1 MRSKQGM
8 WIFLV
13 AAGAAIAVWSCRPAE
28 KPAPPEHP
36 AVRAGAEVLLE
47 RHLDLIRG
55 KHIGLVT
62 NQSALLADGRHLLDA
77 LLAQPDVTV
86 QALFSPEHGLLGAA
100 PDGAEV
106 AHGRDARTDIRIYS
120 LFGEVTKPTP
130 EMLAGVDLLVYDIQ
144 DVGVRFY
151 TFSSTLF
158 LTLEA
163 AAEQGIPYLVLDR
176 PNPITGGR
184 VEGPLLEAPQRSFVG
199 LFPLPI
205 AHGMTL
211 GELAG
216 LANEEGWLKDGVKA
230 DLRVIK
236 AEGWSRA
243 QWFDETGLRWVKPS
257 PNIMTLETAVVYPG
271 ACLIEGTN
279 VSEGRGTE
287 KPFETVGAPYI
298 DGPAL
303 AAAMNGWGLPGVT
316 FEPVE
321 FTPRDILKVTTDPKY
336 ENEACRGIF
345 IKVTDRNAFRPVAM
359 GIHLLATLKK
369 LYPEGF
375 RWRSPSRS
383 TGKSYIDLLAGTPR
397 LREMVDAGE
406 TPQKTI
412 AALNVGLEGFLAVR
426 GKYLLYEGSPRPAR

>member
-1 MRSKQGM
+1 MRIKG
-8 WIFLV
+8 WRILLLV
-13 AAGAAIAVWSCRPAE
+13 LTGAIAAWSCRPAE
-28 KPAPPEHP
+28 NRGPAEGPL
-36 AVRAGAEVLLE
+36 VRVGAEVLLD

-55 KHIGLVT
+55 KHLGLVT
-62 NQSALLADGRHLLDA
+62 NQSALLAEGRHLLDA
-77 LLAQPDVTV
+77 LLSLPDVTV
-86 QALFSPEHGLLGAA
+86 QALFSPEHGLLGTA

-106 AHGRDARTDIRIYS
+106 GHGRDARTNLRVYS
-120 LFGEVTKPTP
+120 LFGEVTKPTD
-130 EMLAGVDLLVYDIQ
+130 EMLEGVDLLVYDIQ

-163 AAEQGIPYLVLDR
+163 AAERRIPYLVLDR

-184 VEGPLLEAPQRSFVG
+184 VEGPILEAPQSSFVG

-211 GELAG
+211 GELAT
-216 LANEEGWLKDGVKA
+216 LVNEEGWLKNGVKA

-236 AEGWSRA
+236 TEGWSRGL
-243 QWFDETGLRWVKPS
+243 WYDETGLRWVKPS

-287 KPFETVGAPYI
+287 RPFETIGAPYI
-298 DGPAL
+298 DGTLL
-303 AAAMNGWGLPGVT
+303 AEAMNGCRLRGVV

-321 FTPRDILKVTTDPKY
+321 FTPRDILRVTNDPKY
-336 ENEACRGIF
+336 ENEACRGVL
-345 IKVTDRNAFRPVAM
+345 IKVTDRDAFRPVVT

-369 LYPEGF
+369 LYPADF

-383 TGKSYIDLLAGTPR
+383 TGAYYIDLLAGTPR

-406 TPQKTI
+406 APEKII
-412 AALNVGLEGFLAVR
+412 AALAAGVENFMARR
-426 GKYLLYEGSPRPAR
+426 GKYLLY

>member
-1 MRSKQGM
+1 MSIKRGLL
-8 WIFLV
+8 FLLVLGV
-13 AAGAAIAVWSCRPAE
+13 AAAAWSCHRAKDTGLAE
-28 KPAPPEHP
+28 KPL
-36 AVRAGAEVLLE
+36 VRVGAEVLLD

-55 KHIGLVT
+55 KHLGLIT
-62 NQSALLADGRHLLDA
+62 NHSAVLADGRHLLDA
-77 LLAQPDVTV
+77 LLSLPDVTV
-86 QALFSPEHGLLGAA
+86 QALFSPEHGLLGTA

-106 AHGRDARTDIRIYS
+106 GHGQDARTNLQVYS
-120 LFGEVTKPTP
+120 LYGEVTKPTP
-130 EMLAGVDLLVYDIQ
+130 EMLEGIDLLVYDIQ

-163 AAEQGIPYLVLDR
+163 AAERGIPYLVLDR

-184 VEGPLLEAPQRSFVG
+184 VEGAILEAPQRSFVG

-211 GELAG
+211 GELAM
-216 LANEEGWLKDGVKA
+216 LANGEGWLKNGVKA

-236 AEGWSRA
+236 AEGWSRDR
-243 QWFDETGLRWVKPS
+243 WFDETGLRWVKPS

-279 VSEGRGTE
+279 VSEGRGTD
-287 KPFETVGAPYI
+287 KPFEMIGAPYI
-298 DGPAL
+298 DGAAL
-303 AAAMNGWGLPGVT
+303 AEAMNGCGLSGVV

-321 FTPRDILKVTTDPKY
+321 FTPRDILQVTTDPKY
-336 ENEACRGIF
+336 ENETCQGIF
-345 IKVTDRNAFRPVAM
+345 IKVTDRDTFRPVAM
-359 GIHLLATLKK
+359 GIHLLMTLRR
-369 LYPEGF
+369 LYPDGF

-383 TGKSYIDLLAGTPR
+383 TGAYYVDLLAGTPK

-406 TPQKTI
+406 APQKI
-412 AALNVGLEGFLAVR
+412 ISELVAGIQEFMAVR
-426 GKYLLYEGSPRPAR
+426 EKYLLY